1 MESCKVWREGGKG
14 LEIGMECYGLKVL
27 TDTGGT
33 LGHAPLKARLNIC
46 QYVVQMKLVEHV

>member
-33 LGHAPLKARLNIC
+33 LGHAPLKARLGEVT
-46 QYVVQMKLVEHV
+46 YVSMWFK